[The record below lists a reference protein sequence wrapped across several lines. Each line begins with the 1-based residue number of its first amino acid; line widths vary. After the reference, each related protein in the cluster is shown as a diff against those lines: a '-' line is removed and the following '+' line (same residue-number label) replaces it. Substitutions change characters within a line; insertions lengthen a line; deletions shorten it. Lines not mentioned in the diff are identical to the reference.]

1 MKEQKMR
8 KQSTT
13 DDERAL
19 TSAET
24 KGVNATKKAQG
35 KSEKMTKAEVEE
47 ARKRI
52 FGLA

>member
-1 MKEQKMR
+1 M
-8 KQSTT
+8 T

-19 TSAET
+19 ASAET
-24 KGVNATKKAQG
+24 KGGSAAKKA
-35 KSEKMTKAEVEE
+35 KEKTEKMTQEEVEE